1 MANTVNRE
9 YKSSLFTYMLSQ
21 KQYALSVY
29 NALNYSNYTNPD
41 DVEITTLE
49 NVVFIN
55 IKNDVS
61 FVLDHV
67 FNLYE
72 HQSPYNPNMPLRT
85 LLYLANSYERMIN
98 QKEANIYGSALIKIP
113 TPKFIVFYNG
123 DSEYPDRLQM
133 FLSDAFENSEV
144 QADVELKVTMLNI
157 SYNHN
162 RNLLEQCEVLRAYSL
177 YNDKFKEYTK
187 RKGITKTEAA
197 NMAIEYCI
205 QNNVLADFFKT
216 RRSEV
221 VGMVLEFTAE
231 KAEKY
236 LSKLEKE
243 IEESNQQIEEKERQ
257 IQESNQ
263 RIEEKERQIKES
275 NQQIEEKERQIKEN
289 NQQIRNQNQQLE
301 CKEQQIE
308 ELNQELA
315 EKNRQILE
323 MEQKM
328 ASLINGNQ

>member
-29 NALNYSNYTNPD
+29 NALNDSNYTNLD

-55 IKNDVS
+55 IRNDVS
-61 FVLDHV
+61 FILDHV

-72 HQSPYNPNMPLRT
+72 HQSTFNPNMPLRT
-85 LLYLANSYERMIN
+85 LMYLANSYERMIN
-98 QKEANIYGSALIKIP
+98 RKEANIYGSALIRIP
-113 TPKFIVFYNG
+113 TPKFVVFYNG
-123 DSEYPDRLQM
+123 DTEYPDKMQM
-133 FLSDAFENSEV
+133 LLSDAFENREL
-144 QADVELKVTMLNI
+144 QGDVELKVTMLNI
-157 SYNHN
+157 NYNHN

-177 YNDKFKEYTK
+177 YNDKFKEYT
-187 RKGITKTEAA
+187 RREGVTKAEAA

-205 QNNVLADFFKT
+205 QNDVLADFFKI

-236 LSKLEKE
+236 LSKLEKRIDEQNQE
-243 IEESNQQIEEKERQ
+243 IAEQNQEIAERNQQIAEQ
-257 IQESNQ
+257 
-263 RIEEKERQIKES
+263 
-275 NQQIEEKERQIKEN
+275 NQQIAEQ
-289 NQQIRNQNQQLE
+289 NQQISDKKLQIEEQQYRIE
-301 CKEQQIE
+301 GQEQQIE
-308 ELNQELA
+308 GLNQKLA
-315 EKNRQILE
+315 EKNRQIFE
-323 MEQKM
+323 MEQKI
-328 ASLINGNQ
+328 AALVNGEQ

>member
-1 MANTVNRE
+1 
-9 YKSSLFTYMLSQ
+9 
-21 KQYALSVY
+21 
-29 NALNYSNYTNPD
+29 
-41 DVEITTLE
+41 
-49 NVVFIN
+49 
-55 IKNDVS
+55 
-61 FVLDHV
+61 
-67 FNLYE
+67 
-72 HQSPYNPNMPLRT
+72 
-85 LLYLANSYERMIN
+85 
-98 QKEANIYGSALIKIP
+98 
-113 TPKFIVFYNG
+113 
-123 DSEYPDRLQM
+123 M
-133 FLSDAFENSEV
+133 FLSDAFENIEV

-187 RKGITKTEAA
+187 REGITKTEAA

-257 IQESNQ
+257 IEES
-263 RIEEKERQIKES
+263 
-275 NQQIEEKERQIKEN
+275 